1 MRLTDL
7 LKDKN
12 IEIFVYIHEIISYF
26 HFFTMQ
32 NLEKKKNQQQEKEQH
47 TNSVLRE
54 LKKKRKIALLQA
66 KIFKSAIL
74 KV

>member
-54 LKKKRKIALLQA
+54 LKKKEKLHYCRQKY
-66 KIFKSAIL
+66 L
-74 KV
+74 KVPF

>member
-32 NLEKKKNQQQEKEQH
+32 NLEKKK
-47 TNSVLRE
+47 TNS
-54 LKKKRKIALLQA
+54 KKKNNIQIQFYENWKKKKNCIIAG
-66 KIFKSAIL
+66 KNI
-74 KV
+74 

>member
-32 NLEKKKNQQQEKEQH
+32 NLEKKKPTARKRTTYKFSFTRTE
-47 TNSVLRE
+47 
-54 LKKKRKIALLQA
+54 KKRKIALLQA

>member
-7 LKDKN
+7 LKDKS
-12 IEIFVYIHEIISYF
+12 IEIFVYIHEIKSYF
-26 HFFTMQ
+26 YFFTMQ
-32 NLEKKKNQQQEKEQH
+32 NLEKKKKQQQEKEQH
-47 TNSVLRE
+47 TNSALRE
-54 LKKKRKIALLQA
+54 LKKKRKIALLHA

>member
-54 LKKKRKIALLQA
+54 LKKKKKNCIIAG
-66 KIFKSAIL
+66 KNI
-74 KV
+74 